1 MFSLN
6 FLWSSAQ
13 VLVIANDNMYVQS
26 NIFDIVLSSL
36 SSTVVRR
43 SWNSSLNIDMHD
55 MSILFSASSI
65 NTYILYNTV
74 QYLAT

>member
-13 VLVIANDNMYVQS
+13 VLVIANDNMYVQI
-26 NIFDIVLSSL
+26 NIFDIVLSTL

-43 SWNSSLNIDMHD
+43 SWNSSLNIDMYD